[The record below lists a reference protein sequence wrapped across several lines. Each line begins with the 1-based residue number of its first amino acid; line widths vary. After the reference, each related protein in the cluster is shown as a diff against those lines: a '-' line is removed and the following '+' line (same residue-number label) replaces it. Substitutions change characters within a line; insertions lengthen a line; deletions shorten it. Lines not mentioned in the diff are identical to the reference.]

1 MRAFALCCGA
11 LIAAQTLDLAA
22 QGEGREPLA
31 LLDVPFIS
39 QSELLCGGAA
49 AAMVLR
55 YWGERG
61 ISAETFSHLVDRS
74 EAGIRT
80 DVLVDELRRR
90 GWTADGRDGDEVAL
104 RRELSSG
111 RPVLTLIEDR
121 PSTFHYVVLVGWH
134 ERGVVFHDPAR
145 GPFIVMSTSE
155 FARRW
160 RAARRWM
167 AVVVPGETPAGA
179 ETVEP
184 PPSITATSTEGNTC
198 EQSVLEGVRLAQ
210 SNELNAAERM
220 LAASLGC
227 PAATRELAGLRV
239 LQKRWPEAE
248 DLALTAVSDDRSD
261 TYAWQVLAVSRFVQN
276 DRLGAL
282 SAWNEVHEPRLDLVR
297 IDGLTRTRHRV
308 VERLLNARTDEIL
321 TPGRFMRATRRLASL
336 PSATSSRL
344 EYVPVPSGLAELRAV
359 VAERPLVP
367 TGRWSLAAAGLV
379 AAATREVRLSTGA
392 LLGSGEEVS
401 AAWRFWPHRRKTSA
415 GIHAPAPWGGI
426 WSVDAFSEEQPFTTS
441 ALSPVERDSVRVAT
455 SDWSTGWLQWTATA
469 GVDVWAPESARLQVG
484 GGVELV
490 TPDDRLDAAFELSG
504 WPGNGAFGTIDAGIR
519 ARSSAAKRGVVFLG
533 TANLQFATHRAPLDL
548 WWAGDTGH
556 ARSTLLRAHPLLD
569 DGRLRVDRLGR
580 TLGHFSLEAQHWWT
594 VVGPISAAASVF
606 GDVARTAQLYA
617 GDPARHDV
625 DLGIGAYLAVA
636 GIRGLFSANVAK
648 GLADGATV
656 FSVRYTP

>member
-74 EAGIRT
+74 AAGIRT
-80 DVLVDELRRR
+80 DVLVGELRRR
-90 GWTADGRDGDEVAL
+90 GWTADGRDGDEVVL

-121 PSTFHYVVLVGWH
+121 PSTFHYIVLVGWH

-167 AVVVPGETPAGA
+167 AVVVPGETTASNG
-179 ETVEP
+179 TVER
-184 PPSITATSTEGNTC
+184 PPSIRPPSTQGNAC
-198 EQSVLEGVRLAQ
+198 EQSISEGVRLAQ

-220 LAASLGC
+220 LAASLSC

-248 DLALTAVSDDRSD
+248 DLALTAISADRSD
-261 TYAWQVLAVSRFVQN
+261 MYAWQVLAVSRFVQN

-282 SAWNEVHEPRLDLVR
+282 SAWNQAGEPRLDLVR

-308 VERLLNARTDEIL
+308 VERLLSARTDEVL
-321 TPGRFMRATRRLASL
+321 TPGRFMHATRQLASL
-336 PSATSSRL
+336 PSATS
-344 EYVPVPSGLAELRAV
+344 
-359 VAERPLVP
+359 
-367 TGRWSLAAAGLV
+367 T
-379 AAATREVRLSTGA
+379 
-392 LLGSGEEVS
+392 
-401 AAWRFWPHRRKTSA
+401 
-415 GIHAPAPWGGI
+415 
-426 WSVDAFSEEQPFTTS
+426 
-441 ALSPVERDSVRVAT
+441 
-455 SDWSTGWLQWTATA
+455 
-469 GVDVWAPESARLQVG
+469 
-484 GGVELV
+484 
-490 TPDDRLDAAFELSG
+490 
-504 WPGNGAFGTIDAGIR
+504 
-519 ARSSAAKRGVVFLG
+519 
-533 TANLQFATHRAPLDL
+533 
-548 WWAGDTGH
+548 
-556 ARSTLLRAHPLLD
+556 
-569 DGRLRVDRLGR
+569 
-580 TLGHFSLEAQHWWT
+580 
-594 VVGPISAAASVF
+594 
-606 GDVARTAQLYA
+606 
-617 GDPARHDV
+617 
-625 DLGIGAYLAVA
+625 
-636 GIRGLFSANVAK
+636 
-648 GLADGATV
+648 
-656 FSVRYTP
+656 